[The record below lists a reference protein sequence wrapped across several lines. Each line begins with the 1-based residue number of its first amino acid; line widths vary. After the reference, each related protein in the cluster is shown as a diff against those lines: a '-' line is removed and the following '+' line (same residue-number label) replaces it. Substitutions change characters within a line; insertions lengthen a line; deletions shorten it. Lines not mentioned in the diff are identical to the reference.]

1 MTPKKPARPKHVP
14 ERTCVGC
21 REALAK
27 RALVRVVRT
36 PAGGVVIDPTG
47 KAAGRGAY
55 VHERRACW
63 DRALGGALAS
73 ALKIEIPA
81 ADRAALAAHAQIL
94 TVEDSPVSG
103 GGGTP

>member
-1 MTPKKPARPKHVP
+1 MSPKKPARPKHIP

-21 REALAK
+21 RETLAK

-36 PAGGVVIDPTG
+36 PAGGVGIDPTG
-47 KAAGRGAY
+47 KASGRGAY
-55 VHERRACW
+55 VHERRTCW

-81 ADRAALAAHAQIL
+81 SDRAALVAHAQTL
-94 TVEDSPVSG
+94 TMEDSPVAG
-103 GGGTP
+103 DGGTL